1 MHTEEKNNKIKKRK
15 ADALIESIRLQSS
28 CPGEEYSAER
38 SFSRLME
45 RINAIDRPADIFRL
59 RARYYRK
66 WLVAATVSLLIA
78 LSGWLYT
85 ALTPEAAPEL
95 IVQSN
100 HTGLVQN
107 VTLPDGT
114 AIKLNNRSKLIYPE
128 RFSGKKREV
137 FLEGEAYFDVEH
149 DKKHPFVVH
158 AGSLKIKVLGTKFT
172 VNANSTL
179 PQITATLLEGS
190 IDVSNDKQSILMKPN
205 QQLTYDIG
213 QNSMKLADLTDTAD
227 EIRWTKNVWVLSGT
241 PLLDICRRLEQ
252 LFDVKFIIMN
262 DELINKS
269 FTGEFYTNE
278 SLESILEIMRI
289 STSLKYERRGKNII
303 LK

>member
-1 MHTEEKNNKIKKRK
+1 MYMEEKNNEIRKRK

-28 CPGEEYSAER
+28 CPSEEHLAER

-45 RINAIDRPADIFRL
+45 RINAIERPADIFRL

-85 ALTPEAAPEL
+85 AFTSGITPAL

-107 VTLPDGT
+107 LTLPDGT
-114 AIKLNNRSKLIYPE
+114 AIKLNNRSKLVYPE
-128 RFSGKKREV
+128 RFSGKQREV

-172 VNANSTL
+172 VNANSML

-227 EIRWTKNVWVLSGT
+227 EIRWIKNVWVLSGT

-252 LFDVKFIIMN
+252 LFDVKFIVMN

>member
-1 MHTEEKNNKIKKRK
+1 
-15 ADALIESIRLQSS
+15 
-28 CPGEEYSAER
+28 
-38 SFSRLME
+38 
-45 RINAIDRPADIFRL
+45 
-59 RARYYRK
+59 
-66 WLVAATVSLLIA
+66 
-78 LSGWLYT
+78 
-85 ALTPEAAPEL
+85 
-95 IVQSN
+95 
-100 HTGLVQN
+100 
-107 VTLPDGT
+107 
-114 AIKLNNRSKLIYPE
+114 
-128 RFSGKKREV
+128 
-137 FLEGEAYFDVEH
+137 
-149 DKKHPFVVH
+149 
-158 AGSLKIKVLGTKFT
+158 
-172 VNANSTL
+172 
-179 PQITATLLEGS
+179 
-190 IDVSNDKQSILMKPN
+190 MKPN